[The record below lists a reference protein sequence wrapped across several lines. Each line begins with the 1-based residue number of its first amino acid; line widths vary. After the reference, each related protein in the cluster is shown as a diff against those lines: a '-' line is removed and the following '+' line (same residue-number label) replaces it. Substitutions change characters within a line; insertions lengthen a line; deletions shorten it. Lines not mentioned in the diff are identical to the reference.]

1 MKTSFFKYDGVGF
14 IRKVFIGILFV
25 MIILISL
32 FVFLPMDENKKVNS
46 TVPEAYNINP
56 DSNHK
61 YDPKEFPSGQKFI
74 VNPFVDSLN
83 ASKVPPVEKRIEL
96 PPSTKIEITKNDIV
110 KKENSDVKKI
120 RTVSALP
127 FPPRQVLEVIPKK
140 VDGAEGVIKLSVL
153 VGIDGKVKQYKILNN
168 TTESQT
174 CLNSVVE
181 AVNKSKWQPVLLEGD
196 KVEYWIE
203 KTYTFN

>member
-1 MKTSFFKYDGVGF
+1 MKTSFFKYDGDNF
-14 IRKVFIGILFV
+14 KRNVFIGIFFV

-32 FVFLPMDENKKVNS
+32 FVFLPQYEKKKVNS
-46 TVPEAYNINP
+46 SGPEVYSINP

-61 YDPKEFPSGQKFI
+61 YDPKEFPSGQRFI
-74 VNPFVDSLN
+74 INPFVDSLN
-83 ASKVPPVEKRIEL
+83 APKVQLAEKKIEL
-96 PPSTKIEITKNDIV
+96 PPSTKVEITKNDIV
-110 KKENSDVKKI
+110 KKENPDVKKI

-168 TTESQT
+168 TTESQI

-181 AVNKSKWQPVLLEGD
+181 AVNKSKWQPVLLEGE